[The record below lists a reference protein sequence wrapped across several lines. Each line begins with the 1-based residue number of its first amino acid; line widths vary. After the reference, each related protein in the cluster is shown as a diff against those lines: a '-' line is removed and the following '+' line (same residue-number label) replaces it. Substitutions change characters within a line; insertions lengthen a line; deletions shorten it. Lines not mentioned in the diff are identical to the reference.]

1 MAKISAPLKLLGRGR
16 RPARLDESA
25 ILLALASPVLV
36 VDADNQIVYVNDAT
50 EQFFRLSANQLVDH
64 RLADFIPAD
73 SPLFSLLSQVR
84 AHGNSMSD
92 HGVTLETPRIGT
104 RDVTIEVA
112 SIADY
117 EGQVAI
123 CIHERSVAL
132 QFHQQLTSAVR
143 RATSPRWRQC
153 WHTKLRTRCPA
164 FAALR
169 NCWSAHL
176 TTKTNS

>member
-1 MAKISAPLKLLGRGR
+1 MAKISTPLKLLGRGR
-16 RPARLDESA
+16 RPARVEESA

-50 EQFFRLSANQLVDH
+50 EQFFRLSANQLVDQ
-64 RLADFIPAD
+64 RLADFIPDD

-112 SIADY
+112 PIAD
-117 EGQVAI
+117 GSHVDHPRGVQMP
-123 CIHERSVAL
+123 RDL
-132 QFHQQLTSAVR
+132 R
-143 RATSPRWRQC
+143 RGSSIFDDEPGA
-153 WHTKLRTRCPA
+153 
-164 FAALR
+164 
-169 NCWSAHL
+169 
-176 TTKTNS
+176 

>member
-153 WHTKLRTRCPA
+153 WRMR
-164 FAALR
+164 
-169 NCWSAHL
+169 
-176 TTKTNS
+176 